1 MICCKIITDFSAE
14 NASFSELCKLLGKK
28 GDWLWSNNALYFADI
43 DGDTDE
49 KKVGRAIKKAG
60 YKKFFIDTFDEKHEP
75 HTGDSEYWWILDKVT
90 KIFYTEFS
98 RKNYQILKQT
108 QEMVKS
114 IDKELDDLIDKA
126 IEKQKDQKSDTTEE
140 ND

>member
-28 GDWLWSNNALYFADI
+28 GDWLWSNNAMYFADI

-49 KKVGRAIKKAG
+49 KKIGRIIRKAG
-60 YKKFFIDTFDEKHEP
+60 YKKFFIDAFDEKHEP
-75 HTGDSEYWWILDKVT
+75 HAEDSEYMWIVDKVT
-90 KIFYTEFS
+90 KIFYTEFT

-108 QEMVKS
+108 DEMVKNL
-114 IDKELDDLIDKA
+114 DKELDKLIDEA